1 MACCTRGS
9 ERIVQF
15 ARCAH
20 GRAFLIGPGGPYRET
35 NVYKDDS
42 NTQLTQSITYPT
54 LSSAGQ
60 TRLGFFSDT
69 RVESWSGVR
78 AIGGEPGRL
87 KATVSCADWIPV
99 RLRSRARGGVRQ
111 PSARLAGARG
121 ALARKVLSTRS
132 RPPVGAGMRLLDRCT
147 RAHVASAAVKVA
159 GSAAEA
165 RRRTGTHKVRA
176 RVL

>member
-1 MACCTRGS
+1 MIQTLNS
-9 ERIVQF
+9 
-15 ARCAH
+15 H
-20 GRAFLIGPGGPYRET
+20 RA
-35 NVYKDDS
+35 S
-42 NTQLTQSITYPT
+42 HTQLSAQLDRRDSD
-54 LSSAGQ
+54 SSP
-60 TRLGFFSDT
+60 T
-69 RVESWSGVR
+69 RVLKSWSGVR

-132 RPPVGAGMRLLDRCT
+132 RPPVGAGMRLLDRGT

>member
-1 MACCTRGS
+1 MIQTLNS
-9 ERIVQF
+9 
-15 ARCAH
+15 H
-20 GRAFLIGPGGPYRET
+20 RA
-35 NVYKDDS
+35 S
-42 NTQLTQSITYPT
+42 HTQLSAQLDRRDSDSSPT
-54 LSSAGQ
+54 
-60 TRLGFFSDT
+60 
-69 RVESWSGVR
+69 R

-87 KATVSCADWIPV
+87 KATVSCADWIPLSGASEV
-99 RLRSRARGGVRQ
+99 ASRGRQ

-132 RPPVGAGMRLLDRCT
+132 RPPVGAGMRLLDRGT